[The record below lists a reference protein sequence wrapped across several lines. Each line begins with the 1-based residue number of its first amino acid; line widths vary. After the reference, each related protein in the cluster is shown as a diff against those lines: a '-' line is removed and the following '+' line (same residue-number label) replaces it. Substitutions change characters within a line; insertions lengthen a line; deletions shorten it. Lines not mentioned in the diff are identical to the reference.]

1 MKIAIPADDD
11 KKSVSMSFG
20 RCPLYAIAD
29 SETGEMNFIKN
40 TAANAPGGAGI
51 KASQSLVD
59 AGVNVVLT
67 PRCGQNAADVLKAA
81 NIAMFKTTSN
91 SLDGMIRA
99 YKAGTL
105 EALNDV
111 HPGYHG
117 HGG

>member
-1 MKIAIPADDD
+1 MKIAIPADED

-29 SETGEMNFIKN
+29 SDSGEISFIVN
-40 TAANAPGGAGI
+40 AAADAPGGAGI

-59 AGVNVVLT
+59 AGVEVVLT
-67 PRCGQNAADVLKAA
+67 PRCGQNSADVLKAG
-81 NIAMFKTTSN
+81 NISMFKTTSD
-91 SLDGMIRA
+91 SLEEMLAA

-105 EALNDV
+105 VALNDV
-111 HPGYHG
+111 HPGFHG